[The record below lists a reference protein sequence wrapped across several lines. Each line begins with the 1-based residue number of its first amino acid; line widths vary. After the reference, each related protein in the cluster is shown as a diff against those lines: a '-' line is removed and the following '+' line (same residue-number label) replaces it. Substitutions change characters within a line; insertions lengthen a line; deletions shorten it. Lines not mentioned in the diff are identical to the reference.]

1 MKGSKEA
8 SKKAKSEVCER
19 EALEAAQRRQIW
31 IEIGARSGSEA
42 LNVEDIRQTT
52 QTTLSIKLSLHTNDQ
67 KWTIELDQPWNNNSG
82 LLAHM
87 SFFLIKSRVHG
98 IKIFFDAL
106 IYNHQ
111 NTTLSIKISY

>member
-1 MKGSKEA
+1 MVVVSKLPIGREF
-8 SKKAKSEVCER
+8 KSFFWSSEKR

-52 QTTLSIKLSLHTNDQ
+52 QTTLSIKLSLDTNDQ
-67 KWTIELDQPWNNNSG
+67 KWTIELDQPWKNSG
-82 LLAHM
+82 PLAHM

-106 IYNHQ
+106 
-111 NTTLSIKISY
+111 K

>member
-1 MKGSKEA
+1 M
-8 SKKAKSEVCER
+8 CER

-52 QTTLSIKLSLHTNDQ
+52 QTTLSIKLSLDTNDQ